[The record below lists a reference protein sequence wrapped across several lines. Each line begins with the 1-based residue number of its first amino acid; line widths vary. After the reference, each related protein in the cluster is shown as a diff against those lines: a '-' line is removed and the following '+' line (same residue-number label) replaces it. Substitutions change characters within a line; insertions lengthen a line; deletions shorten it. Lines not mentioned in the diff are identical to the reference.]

1 MTWEDLC
8 DIYEDFHEN
17 KYEKYDNILKDF
29 TKNYLEDMNKGRED
43 EEERIKVHSIHSRV
57 KDPEHL
63 IAKIIRKNRKIRINT
78 EN

>member
-1 MTWEDLC
+1 
-8 DIYEDFHEN
+8 
-17 KYEKYDNILKDF
+17 
-29 TKNYLEDMNKGRED
+29 MNKGRED

-78 EN
+78 VWRYRFVRCLKRDGVRLTMLLSIRIFKMIRF